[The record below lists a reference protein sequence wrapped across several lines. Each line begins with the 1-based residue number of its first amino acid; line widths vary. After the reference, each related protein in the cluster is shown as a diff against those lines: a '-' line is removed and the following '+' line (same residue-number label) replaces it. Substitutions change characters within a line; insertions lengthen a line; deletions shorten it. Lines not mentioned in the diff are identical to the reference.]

1 MAVVEPAVEARR
13 VVDRRFRAMASEGL
27 VSFVGPE
34 ALADEAI
41 ATVRSLEAR
50 WSRFVP
56 ASEISVLNRAPGT
69 PTPVSAETA
78 TLVSVAVS
86 AWEATGGLSDPT
98 VLGAVLGVGY
108 TRSRDEIASHEGAAV
123 LGAGPVSIPG
133 CGGIVVDGD
142 IVTFPAGV
150 AFDPGGIGKG
160 LAADLVAERAWSSG
174 ADDVVVSLGGDL
186 RVRGGVGG
194 GSRPV
199 EVEDPFDRN
208 RVLASLHLADGGVA
222 TSSVLSRRFPG
233 GHDTI
238 DPRTGRPSS
247 SDVTA
252 VTVAA
257 DTAAFAEAL
266 ATAVV
271 VAGVE
276 EGLAMVDGWGA
287 AALVVDSRRR
297 LHMSSRLGAL
307 L

>member
-1 MAVVEPAVEARR
+1 MAVVDPAVEASR
-13 VVDRRFRAMASEGL
+13 VVDRRFRAMASGGL
-27 VSFVGPE
+27 VSLVGSE
-34 ALADEAI
+34 ALADEAV

-56 ASEISVLNRAPGT
+56 ASEISVLNRTPGT

-98 VLGAVLGVGY
+98 VLGAVLAVGY
-108 TRSRDEIASHEGAAV
+108 TRSRDEIASDPV
-123 LGAGPVSIPG
+123 AGVVGVGPASG

-142 IVTFPAGV
+142 TVTFPAGV

-160 LAADLVAERAWSSG
+160 LAADLVAEWASSSG

-186 RVRGGVGG
+186 RVRGGLRGG
-194 GSRPV
+194 TRPV

-208 RVLASLHLADGGVA
+208 RALASLHLADGGVA
-222 TSSVLSRRFPG
+222 TSSVFSRRFPG

-247 SDVTA
+247 SDVVA
-252 VTVAA
+252 VTVVA

-297 LHMSSRLGAL
+297 LHMSPRLGAFL
-307 L
+307 